1 VNAQLRADEQQLRRK
16 TTGDVLERLLR
27 LIEEEKKKIPDGNL
41 APVQPTEHVELDRSD
56 AEATVK
62 PSGGGGSGEG

>member
-1 VNAQLRADEQQLRRK
+1 LQRQ
-16 TTGDVLERLLR
+16 LR

-56 AEATVK
+56 AEATVM